1 MKILSMI
8 FTLLSFSVFSIP
20 KFFNSTIFFIKD
32 KTLSNVLFYA
42 ILPFYL
48 IRYIA
53 IFILSLIIYIH
64 ILVSKF
70 VILYEYMYFWFLF
83 DPLYEEIVTN
93 TSDLMVYMV
102 RHLFIELVLP
112 LSIFLSVMLTLFID
126 WSWIPISSIER
137 DRGNSLEEV
146 KKQLFE

>member
-1 MKILSMI
+1 M
-8 FTLLSFSVFSIP
+8 
-20 KFFNSTIFFIKD
+20 
-32 KTLSNVLFYA
+32 
-42 ILPFYL
+42 
-48 IRYIA
+48 
-53 IFILSLIIYIH
+53 
-64 ILVSKF
+64 
-70 VILYEYMYFWFLF
+70 F

-146 KKQLFE
+146 KKHLFE